1 MASTP
6 KWILTAALLASC
18 GLPFAAHATAQTQ
31 LVSSDYFPAELEF
44 KELRTVNMDKS
55 GDGAAALADSKEAP
69 IFAEAG
75 FLHYARR
82 TYGTESGSELTIEIL
97 TAKDEKAAYSLLT
110 LLRSSKILPGPP
122 GDSYAESDSGLV
134 FARGSYWVR
143 IIGNSPGD
151 LCRRIAI
158 SVSNRIGARKR
169 AAAPLIARF
178 PQAGLDPDSVRYF
191 LGPISLGT
199 YGTAIPGSGRV
210 FGPEMEIAQ
219 AKYAQGTTSGLLSL
233 ISFPTSQAAELYFDS
248 LSSSSNREASK
259 QTGKEY
265 AKRAGP
271 VVGILQGGFD
281 PAAASN
287 ILQQLKYTYSI
298 TWIYSKNEHNSA
310 TVWGVPVGILG
321 TVVRSIALTAL
332 LCGLS
337 IFLGVGM
344 AVFRVFLRGY
354 APNNFLDNPER
365 TEMIRLRLND
375 GPIPPAPSP
384 PKAGMTH
391 N

>member
-6 KWILTAALLASC
+6 KWFLTVALLTFWGFPSAEH
-18 GLPFAAHATAQTQ
+18 AAAQTQ
-31 LVSSDYFPAELEF
+31 LVSGDYFPAELEF
-44 KELRTVNMDKS
+44 KELRTVNKDKS
-55 GDGAAALADSKEAP
+55 GDGATALADNSEAP

-82 TYGTESGSELTIEIL
+82 SYTTESGTELTIEVL

-122 GDSYAESDSGLV
+122 GDSYAEGNSGLV

-143 IIGNSPGD
+143 IVGNSPVD
-151 LCRRIAI
+151 LYHRIAI
-158 SVSNRIGARKR
+158 SVSNRIGSRKR
-169 AAAPLIARF
+169 AAAALISRF

-191 LGPISLGT
+191 LGPIALGT
-199 YGTAIPGSGRV
+199 YGTAILGSGRV
-210 FGPEMEIAQ
+210 FGPELEIAQ
-219 AKYAQGTTSGLLSL
+219 ANYAQGSASGLLSL
-233 ISFPTSQAAELYFDS
+233 ISFPTSQAAESFFDGF
-248 LSSSSNREASK
+248 SSSSNREPAK
-259 QTGKEY
+259 QAVREY

-281 PAAASN
+281 PAGAN
-287 ILQQLKYTYSI
+287 EILQQLKYTYSI
-298 TWIYSKNEHNSA
+298 TWIYNKNEHNSA
-310 TVWGVPVGILG
+310 TLWGVPVGILG

-337 IFLGVGM
+337 IFLGVSM
-344 AVFRVFLRGY
+344 AMFRVFLRGY
-354 APNNFLDNPER
+354 APNNFLDKPER
-365 TEMIRLRLND
+365 TEMIRLRLNE
-375 GPIPPAPSP
+375 GPIPPASSSS
-384 PKAGMTH
+384 KAGMTH